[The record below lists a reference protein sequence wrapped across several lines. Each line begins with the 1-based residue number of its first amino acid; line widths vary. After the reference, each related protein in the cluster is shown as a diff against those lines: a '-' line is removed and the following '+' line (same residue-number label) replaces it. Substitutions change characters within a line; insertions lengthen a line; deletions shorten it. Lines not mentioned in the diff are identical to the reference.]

1 MVDEDGATRF
11 LIAAAVVY
19 LSPTSTARLEQH
31 AIAMGMRMCPLSMT
45 PVPKLFFPNYTLR
58 QTIATY
64 NREEDWDEIALWM
77 CPLSMTPVTQVLT
90 INYTLRQTIDEY
102 LLKKDT
108 WDELAMFALCSR
120 SAIQDWSRTQ
130 ISRAPEGLPSVGCF
144 KVRGPTL
151 RVRGPHWSPASR
163 ADAACQ
169 GAAPAA
175 RRDSSR
181 KRVGTRKR

>member
-1 MVDEDGATRF
+1 
-11 LIAAAVVY
+11 VY

-120 SAIQDWSRTQ
+120 SAIQDWFRTQ
-130 ISRAPEGLPSVGCF
+130 ISRAPEGLPSG
-144 KVRGPTL
+144 L
-151 RVRGPHWSPASR
+151 LQSSR
-163 ADAACQ
+163 AHASCSR
-169 GAAPAA
+169 APLEPRFA
-175 RRDSSR
+175 RRRRVPGRSPGCQARQLAQAGWNPQALNQFEPSSFFMNLSFHH
-181 KRVGTRKR
+181 